1 MDAPMIFPQII
12 LLLPNLS
19 VDGPKFVI
27 PLYPEKTMC
36 LLLLALKSHPVYKL
50 VIAANRDEFYDRP
63 TAPASFWDDRPDL
76 LAGRDLRAGGT
87 WFGITKKGRIAAI
100 TNYRDPASLKSH
112 APSRGELVSDF
123 LTGNEKPEEY
133 LASLDLKAGS
143 YNGFNLIVG
152 VKDQI
157 CWYSNRGKGTH
168 SLIPGIYGVSNHL
181 LNTPWPKIS
190 RGKAALEGI
199 LSDQRTPSPEML
211 FDMLLDR
218 AIPDDHDLPDTG
230 VGLEWERLLSPIFI
244 SSPNYGTRSS
254 AILLIDQNDHVTF
267 MERTYDSNQDHSK
280 EVVLEFPI
288 EN

>member
-1 MDAPMIFPQII
+1 
-12 LLLPNLS
+12 
-19 VDGPKFVI
+19 
-27 PLYPEKTMC
+27 MC

-87 WFGITKKGRIAAI
+87 WFGINRKGRVAAI
-100 TNYRDPASLKSH
+100 TNYRDPASIKSN

-123 LTGNEKPEEY
+123 LTGDEKPEEY
-133 LASLDLKAGS
+133 LVGLDLKAGA

-157 CWYSNRGKGTH
+157 CWYSNCGNGTR

-181 LNTPWPKIS
+181 LDTPWPKVS
-190 RGKAALEGI
+190 RGKASLENI
-199 LSDQRTPSPEML
+199 LSNNPITSPEVL

-218 AIPDDHDLPDTG
+218 SIPDDDNLPDTG
-230 VGLEWERLLSPIFI
+230 VGLEWERLLSSIFI

-254 AILLIDQNDHVTF
+254 AILLIDRNNHVTF
-267 MERTYDSNQDHSK
+267 MERTHIPGQDSSR
-280 EVVLEFPI
+280 EVLFEFPI
-288 EN
+288 EE